1 MLEQLFS
8 KAKSKDLVIHFFD
21 SKANKNNSCKKLY
34 SIFKN
39 KDEFFGYFN
48 IIGKDKIILDAIFPE
63 KYLTIIDNTR
73 LILILK
79 ISFCRKGKNKKKR
92 FLGILLTFI
101 STKRKYFIILQ
112 LIIFMFIYFFLFNY
126 FYCYI

>member
-48 IIGKDKIILDAIFPE
+48 IIGKDKIILDAIFTE
-63 KYLTIIDNTR
+63 KYLTTIDNTSTDINLKN
-73 LILILK
+73 LIW
-79 ISFCRKGKNKKKR
+79 
-92 FLGILLTFI
+92 
-101 STKRKYFIILQ
+101 
-112 LIIFMFIYFFLFNY
+112 
-126 FYCYI
+126 